1 MFYIVA
7 LLAVTWT
14 CNQWFAGTD
23 MKLTSSAMDSSGLW
37 APSPNSCFITNGG
50 IFTSSYLTSSMH
62 AGKNVIYV
70 LYFLQSVVMI
80 HCVMEEIAEVL
91 YLPFWQGSIVMPT
104 WIEYI
109 LQNAASAVPRLW
121 FDNVYQPCRLQKMR
135 MRVHDTWLAE
145 AQTNRQQCAI
155 SQRPQPSYTNV
166 YRQNFDW
173 HMVLEVPTKKRSDN
187 SCFQ

>member
-1 MFYIVA
+1 
-7 LLAVTWT
+7 
-14 CNQWFAGTD
+14 
-23 MKLTSSAMDSSGLW
+23 
-37 APSPNSCFITNGG
+37 
-50 IFTSSYLTSSMH
+50 MH

-121 FDNVYQPCRLQKMR
+121 FDNVSTM
-135 MRVHDTWLAE
+135 
-145 AQTNRQQCAI
+145 
-155 SQRPQPSYTNV
+155 
-166 YRQNFDW
+166 
-173 HMVLEVPTKKRSDN
+173 
-187 SCFQ
+187 